1 MGVQNQ
7 KWQWQGYVRNRFF
20 LRLHSLCTRALA
32 HPHRVS
38 GWIGKARAGWGL
50 CWDLC
55 IRVPLPLSPFTVSS
69 HRDGGPSPVTV
80 PFVQSRGFFPL
91 RIPRPAAN
99 DDGFIFTAG
108 KHQTTRCRPLLGAKC
123 QRASGRTGTG
133 KEYTEA
139 SRMLLPSSWM
149 GSWPFMAG
157 CNGVTWLCHR
167 NHASNLLSNHH
178 HSVCRYQI
186 THTKNKPPGSP
197 PASSLEETNPK
208 PWTDAPAKK
217 SDALALPHVA
227 C

>member
-1 MGVQNQ
+1 M
-7 KWQWQGYVRNRFF
+7 
-20 LRLHSLCTRALA
+20 
-32 HPHRVS
+32 
-38 GWIGKARAGWGL
+38 
-50 CWDLC
+50 
-55 IRVPLPLSPFTVSS
+55 PLPLSPFTVSS

-149 GSWPFMAG
+149 GSWPFTAA
-157 CNGVTWLCHR
+157 CD
-167 NHASNLLSNHH
+167 
-178 HSVCRYQI
+178 
-186 THTKNKPPGSP
+186 GSP
-197 PASSLEETNPK
+197 KRKMESPGFVIVIMPLICFPTTTIQFADIKSHTQKINHRDLLPQAAWKRPTQNHGRTPRRKSLMPWLYHTSLASSIYTCV
-208 PWTDAPAKK
+208 W
-217 SDALALPHVA
+217 LPESRYMDVP
-227 C
+227 